1 MTVKTVAIAGAS
13 GYAGGEMARLVAAH
27 PELELRMLA
36 ADKNEGR
43 AIREIHPHL
52 RQLPH
57 GTFAATDADKLA
69 GHDVVVLALPHGHSG
84 ALGQKLAD
92 SEAIVI
98 DLGADR
104 RLTDPA
110 DWAAYYGGEHYEPFS
125 YAMPE
130 LVLADGTK
138 QRNQLAGATRLAAPG
153 CNATA
158 VTLALTPLIQAG
170 LIEPNDIVS
179 TLAVGPSGAG
189 RTLREDL
196 LGSELLG
203 SAHAYGAGGQHRHIP
218 EIRQNLLLAGAAAPS
233 VTMTPVLVPMS
244 RGILAVNTAQ
254 IYRSTSDQDLRD
266 HLQKVYAE
274 EPFVEV
280 LPAGSLPTTASV
292 LGSNTV
298 AIGLATDQAAGRVTV
313 VSAIDNLVKGTA
325 GAAVQSLNI
334 ALGLA
339 ETTGLSADGVAP

>member
-1 MTVKTVAIAGAS
+1 
-13 GYAGGEMARLVAAH
+13 
-27 PELELRMLA
+27 
-36 ADKNEGR
+36 
-43 AIREIHPHL
+43 
-52 RQLPH
+52 
-57 GTFAATDADKLA
+57 
-69 GHDVVVLALPHGHSG
+69 
-84 ALGQKLAD
+84 
-92 SEAIVI
+92 
-98 DLGADR
+98 
-104 RLTDPA
+104 
-110 DWAAYYGGEHYEPFS
+110 
-125 YAMPE
+125 MPE

-158 VTLALTPLIQAG
+158 VTLALAPLIQAG

-254 IYRSTSDQDLRD
+254 ISRFYERSR
-266 HLQKVYAE
+266 
-274 EPFVEV
+274 
-280 LPAGSLPTTASV
+280 PA
-292 LGSNTV
+292 
-298 AIGLATDQAAGRVTV
+298 
-313 VSAIDNLVKGTA
+313 
-325 GAAVQSLNI
+325 
-334 ALGLA
+334 
-339 ETTGLSADGVAP
+339 

>member
-1 MTVKTVAIAGAS
+1 VKTVAIAGAS
-13 GYAGGEMARLVAAH
+13 GYAGGEMARLVSGH
-27 PELELRMLA
+27 PGLELRLLA

-52 RQLPH
+52 RHLPH
-57 GTFAATDADKLA
+57 DTFAATDVDALA
-69 GHDVVVLALPHGHSG
+69 AHDVVVLALPHGHSG
-84 ALGQKLAD
+84 PLGQKLID
-92 SEAIVI
+92 SDAIVI

-110 DWAAYYGGEHYEPFS
+110 DWAAYYGGEHYEAFS

-130 LVLADGTK
+130 LVLADGTR
-138 QRNQLAGATRLAAPG
+138 QRSHLVGATRLAAPG

-158 VTLALTPLIQAG
+158 VTLAVAPLVQAG
-170 LIEPNDIVS
+170 LIEPGDIVS

-196 LGSELLG
+196 LASELLG

-218 EIRQNLLLAGAAAPS
+218 EIRQNLLLAGAHAPT
-233 VTMTPVLVPMS
+233 VTVTPVLVPMS
-244 RGILAVNTAQ
+244 RGILAVNAAR
-254 IYRSTSDQDLRD
+254 IAGSVSDQDLRD
-266 HLQKVYAE
+266 HLEKVYAE
-274 EPFVEV
+274 EAFVEV
-280 LPAGSLPTTASV
+280 LPAGELPTTASV

-325 GAAVQSLNI
+325 GAALQSLNI
-334 ALGLA
+334 ALGLDEA
-339 ETTGLSADGVAP
+339 TGLSADGVAP

>member
-1 MTVKTVAIAGAS
+1 MKTVAIAGAS
-13 GYAGGEMARLVAAH
+13 GYAGGEMARLVSSH
-27 PELELRMLA
+27 PELELRLLT

-43 AIREIHPHL
+43 AIRDIHPHL
-52 RQLPH
+52 RHLPH
-57 GTFAATDADKLA
+57 DTFAPTDVDALA

-84 ALGQKLAD
+84 ALGEKLID
-92 SEAIVI
+92 SGAIVI

-110 DWAAYYGGEHYEPFS
+110 DWAAYYGGDHYEPFS

-130 LVLADGTK
+130 LVLGDGTT
-138 QRNQLAGATRLAAPG
+138 QRNRLAGATHLAAPG

-158 VTLALTPLIQAG
+158 VTLALAPLIQAG
-170 LIEPNDIVS
+170 LIESQDIVA

-196 LGSELLG
+196 LASELLG
-203 SAHAYGAGGQHRHIP
+203 SAHAYGAGGAHRHIP
-218 EIRQNLLLAGAAAPS
+218 EIRQNLALAGAESPS

-244 RGILAVNTAQ
+244 RGILAVNAAT
-254 IYRSTSDQDLRD
+254 ISGGTSDQDLRD
-266 HLQKVYAE
+266 QLEKVYADE
-274 EPFVEV
+274 AFVEV

-313 VSAIDNLVKGTA
+313 VSALDNLVKGTA
-325 GAAVQSLNI
+325 GAALQSLNI
-334 ALGLA
+334 ALGIA

>member
-1 MTVKTVAIAGAS
+1 VAIAGAS

-27 PELELRMLA
+27 PQLELRMLA

-52 RQLPH
+52 RHLPH
-57 GTFAATDADKLA
+57 DTFAPTHVDALA
-69 GHDVVVLALPHGHSG
+69 DHDVVVLALPHGRSG
-84 ALGQKLAD
+84 ALAEKLAD
-92 SEAIVI
+92 SDAIVI

-104 RLTDPA
+104 RLIDPA
-110 DWAAYYGGEHYEPFS
+110 DWAAYYGGEHYEAFS

-130 LVLADGTK
+130 LVLADGTR

-158 VTLALTPLIQAG
+158 VTLAVAPLVQAG
-170 LIEPNDIVS
+170 LIDSGDLVS

-218 EIRQNLLLAGAAAPS
+218 EIRQNLVLAGATAPS

-244 RGILAVNTAQ
+244 RGILAVNAAR
-254 IYRSTSDQDLRD
+254 IADAVSDQDLRD
-266 HLQKVYAE
+266 HLQKVYADE
-274 EPFVEV
+274 AFVEV
-280 LPAGSLPTTASV
+280 LPAGTLPTTASV

-334 ALGLA
+334 ALGIA